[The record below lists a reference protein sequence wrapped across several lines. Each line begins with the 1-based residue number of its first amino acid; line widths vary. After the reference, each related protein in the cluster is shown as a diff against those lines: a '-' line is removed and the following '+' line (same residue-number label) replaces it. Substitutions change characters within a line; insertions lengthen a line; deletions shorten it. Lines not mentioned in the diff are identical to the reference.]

1 MVSQVGLISQT
12 GSVYLTVCVT
22 VERYLAVCHPL
33 KVTSPCTQPSLAS
46 TVQAK
51 YLCTYG
57 RAKFYVILTA
67 ILSVGECLETSC
79 HHLKLLVHKF
89 LCKHGFKYLWEP
101 NVHLLKVSRIKSP
114 NFRWKQFVQRKRRGH
129 YRHFL
134 QI

>member
-33 KVTSPCTQPSLAS
+33 KVTSPCTQPSLHS

-79 HHLKLLVHKF
+79 LHLKLLVHKD
-89 LCKHGFKYLWEP
+89 LCKHDLSIFFGTKCPFTDKE
-101 NVHLLKVSRIKSP
+101 SQS
-114 NFRWKQFVQRKRRGH
+114 
-129 YRHFL
+129 
-134 QI
+134 

>member
-33 KVTSPCTQPSLAS
+33 KVTSPCTQPSRAS

-57 RAKFYVILTA
+57 RAKISVILTA

-79 HHLKLLVHKF
+79 LHLKLLVHKF
-89 LCKHGFKYLWEP
+89 L
-101 NVHLLKVSRIKSP
+101 
-114 NFRWKQFVQRKRRGH
+114 
-129 YRHFL
+129 
-134 QI
+134 